1 MKKIISVTA
10 VLCVLLGLGGCSNSK
25 TTVKE
30 DPIEKYGSDVLNV
43 YNWGEYIGD
52 DVISNFEKEF
62 GVKVNYSMFDSNE
75 ILYTKL
81 LGGSSYDV
89 IVPSDYMIER
99 LMDEGRLQPIDYS
112 YMTNLEDMDPQ
123 VVALRNEY
131 DPDGVYSVPYFWGS
145 VGLVYNKNT
154 VSKEELDELGWNILK
169 DTKYAGR
176 IFMYDSERD
185 SFMVALKAL
194 GYSMNTENMDEI
206 EEAYNWLCE
215 LHDTMQ
221 PAYVTDEVNDAMI
234 NGERDIAVVYSVAA
248 AYIISENEDMD
259 FYMPKEGTNVW
270 SDSFAIPANAKNP
283 KLANEFINFM
293 LSYDSALD
301 SSITVGYTSENKKV
315 VETLKSEGEVYYDNS
330 AYSFDASNPNNEV
343 FKNNETLKKVLSDK
357 WIRIKV
363 R

>member
-112 YMTNLEDMDPQ
+112 YMTNL
-123 VVALRNEY
+123 
-131 DPDGVYSVPYFWGS
+131 
-145 VGLVYNKNT
+145 
-154 VSKEELDELGWNILK
+154 
-169 DTKYAGR
+169 
-176 IFMYDSERD
+176 
-185 SFMVALKAL
+185 
-194 GYSMNTENMDEI
+194 
-206 EEAYNWLCE
+206 
-215 LHDTMQ
+215 
-221 PAYVTDEVNDAMI
+221 
-234 NGERDIAVVYSVAA
+234 
-248 AYIISENEDMD
+248 
-259 FYMPKEGTNVW
+259 
-270 SDSFAIPANAKNP
+270 
-283 KLANEFINFM
+283 
-293 LSYDSALD
+293 
-301 SSITVGYTSENKKV
+301 
-315 VETLKSEGEVYYDNS
+315 
-330 AYSFDASNPNNEV
+330 
-343 FKNNETLKKVLSDK
+343 
-357 WIRIKV
+357 
-363 R
+363 